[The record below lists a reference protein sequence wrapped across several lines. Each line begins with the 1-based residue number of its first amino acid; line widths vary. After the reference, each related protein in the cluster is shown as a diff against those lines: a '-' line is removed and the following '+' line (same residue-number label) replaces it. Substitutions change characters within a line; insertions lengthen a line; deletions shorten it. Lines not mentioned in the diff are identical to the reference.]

1 LRLASGYRVESFLR
15 LTWVFAAVTK
25 VAQTVVYFLRVTAVL
40 IVLTLLLGSDQSLA
54 DWPEHP
60 ITIIA
65 PFPPGGATDLIGR
78 LLATE
83 LAQRFGEKVSV
94 ENLAGEVGNIG
105 LGAAAL
111 ARPDGYTL
119 LVTTNAALINLMIN
133 PKLSATAYDTPRD
146 FAPIAYLGSTPNV
159 IVTGQSSGIGS
170 IAEFIAKAKA
180 SPGKLSCASPGV
192 GSSSGMAV
200 DLLRLRAGIDIAH
213 IPFDGSD
220 LAMRAAI
227 SGAADAASIGIG
239 GMLDHI
245 RSGDL
250 KALVQT
256 GSERLFDLPDVPTM
270 AEAGVPDAVLE
281 TSFMFAAPAGTPVS
295 VVNKLTNA
303 AQAVLQRGD
312 IQAQMLGAGIQLQY
326 EGPENLHERIMREIP
341 VWREIVERIREKK
354 S

>member
-1 LRLASGYRVESFLR
+1 
-15 LTWVFAAVTK
+15 VFAAVIK
-25 VAQTVVYFLRVTAVL
+25 VAQTVVYVLRVTAAVM
-40 IVLTLLLGSDQSLA
+40 VLTLPLGNSQSRA
-54 DWPEHP
+54 DWPERP
-60 ITIIA
+60 ITIIV

-78 LLATE
+78 LLATQ
-83 LAQRFGEKVSV
+83 LTQRLGEKVSV
-94 ENLAGEVGNIG
+94 ENLAGDVGNIG
-105 LGAAAL
+105 LRAAAL
-111 ARPDGYTL
+111 SRPDGYTL

-133 PKLSATAYDTPRD
+133 PKLSVTAYDTPRD

-159 IVTGQSSGIGS
+159 IVTSRVSGIGS

-180 SPGKLSCASPGV
+180 NPGKLSCASPGI

-239 GMLDHI
+239 GMLDLI
-245 RSGDL
+245 RPGDL
-250 KALVQT
+250 QALVQT
-256 GSERLFDLPDVPTM
+256 GSERWFDLPDTPTM

-281 TSFMFAAPAGTPVS
+281 TSFMFAALAGTPAS
-295 VVNKLTNA
+295 VIDKLTKA
-303 AQAVLQRGD
+303 AQAILLRQD
-312 IQAQMLGAGIQLQY
+312 IQAQMLGAGIRLQY
-326 EGPENLHERIMREIP
+326 EGPEILHERVMREIP
-341 VWREIVERIREKK
+341 IWREIVERIREKK

>member
-1 LRLASGYRVESFLR
+1 MRLASGYRVESFLR

-40 IVLTLLLGSDQSLA
+40 IVLTLLLGSGQSLA
-54 DWPEHP
+54 GWPEHP
-60 ITIIA
+60 ITIIV

-105 LGAAAL
+105 LRAAAL

-146 FAPIAYLGSTPNV
+146 FDPIAYLGSTPNV

-256 GSERLFDLPDVPTM
+256 GSDRLFDLPDVPTM

-303 AQAVLQRGD
+303 AQAILQRQD
-312 IQAQMLGAGIQLQY
+312 IQAQMRGAGIQLHY
-326 EGPENLHERIMREIP
+326 EGPENLHERIIREIP

>member
-1 LRLASGYRVESFLR
+1 M
-15 LTWVFAAVTK
+15 FAAVTK
-25 VAQTVVYFLRVTAVL
+25 VAQSVLYFLRVTAVL
-40 IVLTLLLGSDQSLA
+40 IVLALLLGGSQSRA

-60 ITIIA
+60 ITIIV
-65 PFPPGGATDLIGR
+65 PFPPGGATDLISR
-78 LLATE
+78 LLAVE
-83 LAQRFGEKVSV
+83 LAQRFGEKVGV
-94 ENLAGEVGNIG
+94 ENLAGDVGNIG
-105 LGAAAL
+105 LRAAAL

-180 SPGKLSCASPGV
+180 NPGKLSCASPGV

-213 IPFDGSD
+213 IAFDGSD

-245 RSGDL
+245 RSGEL

-256 GSERLFDLPDVPTM
+256 GGERWFDLPEVPTM
-270 AEAGVPDAVLE
+270 LEAGVPDAVLE
-281 TSFMFAAPAGTPVS
+281 TSFMFAAPAGTPVL
-295 VVNKLTNA
+295 VVNKLTIA
-303 AQAVLQRGD
+303 VQAILQRQD
-312 IQAQMLGAGIQLQY
+312 IQARMHGAGVQLQY
-326 EGPENLHERIMREIP
+326 EAPENLHERIMREIP